1 MLGRTGDYTHLWV
14 KLFSLPDTLAPQ
26 FPEDVNVSVTGDRV
40 FRGVIRLKW
49 GPNPK

>member
-49 GPNPK
+49 GP